1 MFLKKYESKS
11 FNDRRDDKLPYILLM
26 HYTGMETME
35 AARERL
41 NDKNVDVSAHY
52 LIDEDGKIMT
62 LVPEEKRAWHAG
74 LSFWKGEQDINSVSI
89 GLEIVNPGHEFGYR
103 SFPEE
108 QMAAVLKLSQEVLT
122 RHDIRY
128 VLGHSDVAP
137 ERKEDPGELFD
148 WQWLAENGVG
158 LWPDPSLE
166 DRAKAAEI
174 ARNDFEVEKLFL
186 AYGYNPMTAYVDIV
200 TAFHRH
206 YYPELF
212 DGGDPA
218 TVTDETVARL
228 ISLIRQHKEQFELE
242 PI

>member
-11 FNDRRDDKLPYILLM
+11 YNDRRDEKLPYILLM
-26 HYTGMETME
+26 HYTGMKTME

-41 NDKNVDVSAHY
+41 NARNADVSAHY
-52 LIDEDGKIMT
+52 LIDEDGTTMK

-74 LSFWKGEQDINSVSI
+74 LSYWKKEQDINSVSI

-103 SFPEE
+103 PFPQV
-108 QMAAVLKLSQEVLT
+108 QMDAVLKLSQEIME
-122 RHDIRY
+122 RYDIRY

-148 WQWLAENGVG
+148 WKWLAENGVG
-158 LWPDPSLE
+158 LWPDPTPE
-166 DRAKAAEI
+166 EREKAI
-174 ARNDFEVEKLFL
+174 VVARNDFEVEKLFV
-186 AYGYNPMTAYVDIV
+186 AYGYNPMTAFIDVV

-212 DGGDPA
+212 DEGDPG
-218 TVTDETVARL
+218 TVTEETVARL
-228 ISLIRQHKEQFELE
+228 LSLIRLQKQQAELQ